1 MTSNKN
7 KQVELAASFIISLL
21 FFSQN
26 ILANDLYF
34 NEVSEEYGLS
44 IEHHIDLPFT
54 TASSEPRVVSGGVA
68 SGDLDGDQFID
79 LLMVRGTAASPVI
92 LHNQGNGKFSKRPL
106 YKKSDYPQDIPS
118 GPMMADIDGDGDLDI
133 LLGGVDGTPVRVFQ
147 NNGQLEFAEISEQT
161 GLIIPGGI
169 NHSSLSLGD
178 YDRDGDLD
186 LFIGHWEMIHPVPN
200 YFLWQ
205 NNGQGQFT
213 DVSQQA
219 GLTSFE
225 KLLRY
230 TFVSSFTDINN
241 DHWPDLL
248 LANDFGH
255 SQVFI
260 NQKNGKFKNITTNII
275 SDENGMGA
283 VAADFDNDGDMDWF
297 VASINDPNKVPE
309 GHWGISGN
317 RFYKN
322 DGQGKFSDATDFAG
336 VRKGGWGWAACA
348 ADFNNDGWLDLFQVN
363 GMGIKGIKYYESAA
377 EYFNDASV
385 LFINN
390 GLGKFS
396 EQAKQRG
403 INDRLF
409 GRGVVCFDADR
420 DGDIDIF
427 VTNNNGR
434 SLFYRNDLSAKNYLS
449 ISLTGTGKN
458 TQAIGA
464 RIELEQAGIKQ
475 FREIQAN
482 SHYLSND
489 PAEVHFGL
497 SAMNPVN
504 QLIVYWPDGDVSS
517 YKEVK
522 TNQRLVLKHP
532 KLL

>member
-1 MTSNKN
+1 
-7 KQVELAASFIISLL
+7 
-21 FFSQN
+21 
-26 ILANDLYF
+26 LYF

-44 IEHHIDLPFT
+44 IEHHIDMPFT

-147 NNGQLEFAEISEQT
+147 NNGQLEFTEITEQT

-205 NNGQGQFT
+205 NNGQGQFK

-248 LANDFGH
+248 LANDFGY

-297 VASINDPNKVPE
+297 VVAE

-322 DGQGKFSDATDFAG
+322 DGHGKFSDATDFAG

-348 ADFNNDGWLDLFQVN
+348 ADFNNDGWLDLFHVN
-363 GMGIKGIKYYESAA
+363 GMGIEGIKYYESAS

-403 INDRLF
+403 IN
-409 GRGVVCFDADR
+409 

-449 ISLTGTGKN
+449 ILLIGKDKN
-458 TQAIGA
+458 THAIGA

-475 FREIQAN
+475 FREMQAN

-497 SAMNPVN
+497 SAMSPVK
-504 QLIVYWPDGDVSS
+504 QLIVYWPDGEVSS
-517 YKEVK
+517 YKEIK
-522 TNQRLVLKHP
+522 INQRLVLKHP